1 MDAEHEERKR
11 AMIEGETERKARR
24 RQRGRSTSMRRF
36 LKKQH
41 NVVDAKREQ
50 VREAMEKKRKD
61 KEERENETS
70 TDKKELRALKR
81 FKM

>member
-50 VREAMEKKRKD
+50 VREAMEKKGKD